1 MLEVTDLDVIGRAM
15 EHIEDEPH
23 RLLKTFGRHSN
34 DRMVSF
40 YLLTPSDVGL
50 EFGTGGIKIDD
61 ETWTPT
67 RYDTAHFWGHHS
79 VDHH

>member
-1 MLEVTDLDVIGRAM
+1 
-15 EHIEDEPH
+15 
-23 RLLKTFGRHSN
+23 
-34 DRMVSF
+34 
-40 YLLTPSDVGL
+40 VGL